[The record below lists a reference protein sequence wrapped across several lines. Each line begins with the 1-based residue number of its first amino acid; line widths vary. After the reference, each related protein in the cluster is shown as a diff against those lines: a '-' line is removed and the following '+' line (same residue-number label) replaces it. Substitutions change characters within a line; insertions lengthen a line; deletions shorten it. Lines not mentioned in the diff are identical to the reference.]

1 MNGTE
6 AAAAI
11 RNFLGASLV
20 RLGGTEITVGSL
32 LVFAAVL
39 AGAWIASRLIQR
51 GLDRTVGRH
60 HRKGDELHAGV
71 EVSRRLLHYGIM
83 IVAVAFGL
91 HLMGINLA
99 ALFAAGAVVA
109 VAVGFAMQNIAQNF
123 VSGLILLMERS
134 IQPGDVLEVDGQ
146 VVRVVDMRIRSTVC
160 RTRDEEELIV
170 PNATLV
176 QGTVKNYTL
185 RDNLYRLRVPV
196 GVVYGSD
203 MRHVRQVLEETARSF
218 EDRITA
224 REPMVL
230 LTGFGSSS
238 VDWEVSVW
246 TDQPWRALMIRSE
259 LHEAVWWAL
268 KDAGV
273 TIAFPQLDVHFD
285 DDATV
290 AWRGSAG
297 GGGPEG

>member
-1 MNGTE
+1 MSWTDATTAFRDFL
-6 AAAAI
+6 AAEV
-11 RNFLGASLV
+11 F
-20 RLGGTEITVGSL
+20 RLGGTQITVGGL
-32 LVFAAVL
+32 LVFGAVL
-39 AGAWIASRLIQR
+39 AGAWVASRLIQR
-51 GLDRTVGRH
+51 TLDRTVASRSAD
-60 HRKGDELHAGV
+60 GDELHAGV

-83 IVAVAFGL
+83 ILAVAFGL

-160 RTRDEEELIV
+160 RSRDEEELIV

-176 QGTVKNYTL
+176 QSTVKNFTL

-203 MRHVRQVLEETARSF
+203 MRLVRRVLEETARSF
-218 EDRITA
+218 EDRIAA
-224 REPMVL
+224 REPMIL
-230 LTGFGSSS
+230 LTGFGNSS

-246 TDQPWRALMIRSE
+246 TDQPWRALIIRSE

-273 TIAFPQLDVHFD
+273 TIAYPQLDVHFD
-285 DDATV
+285 DEAV
-290 AWRGSAG
+290 EAWRGG
-297 GGGPEG
+297 EPEA